1 MPIAREGHRI
11 DLAQPRGPQ
20 HDHGTHGPPGR
31 ATSISVGAPP
41 LASDAGVRRM
51 GCGDGRLLNDEGY
64 RAIEG
69 SSRLP
74 LINYKVTRPAGP
86 TCRGGLCGGPQPSAC
101 FIRRGVARHGELDS
115 ARPRDRANDL
125 RCSAPSPPPRR
136 ARPVPA
142 PGAPR
147 GGVGGCHGRAGCFWA
162 TSSTSR
168 RSCGPQTVRSR
179 FCTTRPTG
187 SLRTPTDDVVAVE
200 DGAGLVADQEHGD
213 AQRVGFSEVS
223 WAPDVG
229 LEPRHL
235 GEWQLHEQTACLST

>member
-74 LINYKVTRPAGP
+74 LINYKVTRPPAQHVVADCAADHNRPPVSFVVVSPDMGNLTVP
-86 TCRGGLCGGPQPSAC
+86 DHGTGRMTCAAARRRPPPGERARFRPLAPPVAVWAAVMGGRDVSGRPVRHRVVPAAHRPYGLVSA
-101 FIRRGVARHGELDS
+101 
-115 ARPRDRANDL
+115 PRDRLAA
-125 RCSAPSPPPRR
+125 SERR
-136 ARPVPA
+136 L
-142 PGAPR
+142 
-147 GGVGGCHGRAGCFWA
+147 
-162 TSSTSR
+162 TM
-168 RSCGPQTVRSR
+168 
-179 FCTTRPTG
+179 
-187 SLRTPTDDVVAVE
+187 L
-200 DGAGLVADQEHGD
+200 
-213 AQRVGFSEVS
+213 
-223 WAPDVG
+223 
-229 LEPRHL
+229 
-235 GEWQLHEQTACLST
+235 